1 MQIKPLYDKT
11 DFVTMQ
17 DYLSKC
23 GVKDVD
29 LWLKHKYLDDVNNYT
44 NIDEFCKRLYNALTS
59 KQKIYLLVD
68 SDLDGFMS
76 SSMFYVYCHSIYKD
90 CYINPIFHT
99 GKQHGLDNVVMEE
112 IKQYKPSLLVVLDAG
127 TNDVKQDKEL
137 KSLGWDIICADHHER
152 EKINPY
158 CTLVNNQIS
167 TKVKNKSLSGTGV
180 SWKVCKA
187 YDTKYGF
194 NYANGLISYVAI
206 ANIGDGMSFLTPENE
221 TFRYWGIKDIHNN
234 LKPFVS
240 DFNGYLTDNKSFSFG
255 MVTNI
260 NSLIRLGTQDD
271 KENLFYALCGKVESK
286 EIIGVCKKLHSKQSR
301 DTKSLLE
308 KDVDIIYD
316 GKIILARVSKSTPL
330 TGLVANKMMG
340 EYNKPIILTQ
350 QDGEELKGSVRSPID
365 LKDILPSNL
374 FNYNLGHQRA
384 FGTSYQ
390 ISNEKDIIDYIDSLE
405 SLPEPTQAVFMSLKT
420 SDVPNYLFGFVDEN
434 KAYFGEGIPIPKVH
448 FQKLGIYNKEIQLL
462 GANQRTVKF
471 HRDGIDFIFF
481 NCTNKIKEL
490 LHINDLSKKRV
501 TLEFIGELGYNEF
514 RGNKTKQCIIDMST
528 LDIHDYRID
537 FI

>member
-1 MQIKPLYDKT
+1 MKTEPLYNKT
-11 DFVTMQ
+11 DFVTIQ
-17 DYLSKC
+17 DYLYKC
-23 GVKDVD
+23 GIEDVD
-29 LWLKHKYLDDVNNYT
+29 LWLKHKYLDDINNYT
-44 NIDEFCKRLYNALTS
+44 NIDEFCKKLYNALTN

-76 SSMFYVYCHSIYKD
+76 SSMFYVYCHSVHKD
-90 CYINPIFHT
+90 CRIKPIFHT
-99 GKQHGLDNVVMEE
+99 GKQHGLDSIAMTE
-112 IKQYKPSLLVVLDAG
+112 IKQYKPSLLVILDAG
-127 TNDVKQDKEL
+127 TNDVAQDKEL
-137 KSLGWDIICADHHER
+137 KILGWDIICADHHER
-152 EKINPY
+152 EKKNPY

-180 SWKVCKA
+180 SWKVCRA
-187 YDTKYGF
+187 YDVIYGF
-194 NYANGLISYVAI
+194 NYANSLISYVAI

-221 TFRYWGIKDIHNN
+221 TFRYWGTRDIHNN
-234 LKPFVS
+234 LKPFVG
-240 DFNGYLTDNKSFSFG
+240 DFNGFLTDNKSFSFG
-255 MVTNI
+255 MVANI
-260 NSLIRLGTQDD
+260 NSLIRLGTQED
-271 KENLFYALCGKVESK
+271 KENLFYALCGKIEPE

-308 KDVDIIYD
+308 KDVDIIYN
-316 GKIILARVSKSTPL
+316 GKIILARMSKSTPL

-350 QDGEELKGSVRSPID
+350 QNGEELKGSVRSPID
-365 LKDILPSNL
+365 LKDILPSDL

-405 SLPEPTQAVFMSLKT
+405 SLPKPTQAVFMSLKT
-420 SDVPNYLFGFVDEN
+420 SDVPNYLFGFIDEN

-448 FQKLGIYNKEIQLL
+448 FQKFGIYNKEIQLL

-490 LHINDLSKKRV
+490 LHLNDLSKKRV
-501 TLEFIGELGYNEF
+501 MLEFIGELGYNEF
-514 RGNKTKQCIIDMST
+514 RGNKTKQCIIDIST
-528 LDIHDYRID
+528 LDIHDYEVD
-537 FI
+537 FM

>member
-1 MQIKPLYDKT
+1 MQIEPLYDKT
-11 DFVTMQ
+11 DFVTIQ

-23 GVKDVD
+23 GVQDVD

-44 NIDEFCKRLYNALTS
+44 NIDEFCKKLYNALIS

-76 SSMFYVYCHSIYKD
+76 SSMFYVYCNSIYKD
-90 CYINPIFHT
+90 CHIHPIFHT

-152 EKINPY
+152 KKINSY

-187 YDTKYGF
+187 YDVMYGF
-194 NYANGLISYVAI
+194 NYANSLISYVTI
-206 ANIGDGMSFLTPENE
+206 ANVGDGMSFLTPENE
-221 TFRYWGIKDIHNN
+221 TFRYWGIKDIHRN
-234 LKPFVS
+234 LKPFVC

-255 MVTNI
+255 MITNI
-260 NSLIRLGTQDD
+260 NSLIRLGTQKD
-271 KENLFYALCGKVESK
+271 KENLFYALCGKVEPK
-286 EIIGVCKKLHSKQSR
+286 EIIGVCKKLHGKQSR

-340 EYNKPIILTQ
+340 EHNKPIILTQ

-365 LKDILPSNL
+365 LKDILPNNL

-420 SDVPNYLFGFVDEN
+420 SDVPSYLFGFVDEN

-448 FQKLGIYNKEIQLL
+448 FQKFGIYNKEIQLL

-490 LHINDLSKKRV
+490 LHLNDLSKKRV

-537 FI
+537 FM